1 MRMLFAYCVIVFFFF
16 FFFEN
21 PETCPRGKELLPP
34 LRNELKVLKE
44 KVIQLRQRK
53 RQLTQMLVFLS
64 VALVAL
70 TGVWFMGCKE
80 LH

>member
-1 MRMLFAYCVIVFFFF
+1 
-16 FFFEN
+16 
-21 PETCPRGKELLPP
+21 